1 MVHFST
7 LEAIYIALDC
17 EPSDILEYI
26 KDALFLTDLFDYH
39 YYKLNNNLNCK
50 SRPHL
55 VYLGNKKKKNCTLE
69 YTA

>member
-55 VYLGNKKKKNCTLE
+55 VY
-69 YTA
+69 